1 MGPVTTILADLAKSM
16 AEYPNIKPGQSFD
29 GYQ

>member
-1 MGPVTTILADLAKSM
+1 MGPVTKIQADLAKSM
-16 AEYPNIKPGQSFD
+16 AEYPNVRPGQDFN